1 MAPVFFVLSPIFVTN
16 SHEFISKPVLF
27 MKTIHYLLL
36 TGLLLIGISSNL
48 NAQLTEG
55 KVRFGLKLGVSG
67 SNLYDDAN
75 AEDRKSRVGFTGGGF
90 AKIPIAKMLSLRPEV
105 LFTTKGAE
113 YDFVGGNT
121 SALKLNYVEIPLSLE
136 FNLAII
142 NIHAG
147 VHAGLL
153 ATAEGEFKDAQGN
166 TLTFDLDRDDLES
179 FDYGWHLGGGIDL
192 GNIGIHLRV
201 SRGLQDI
208 RKDDTLEDIFGSLKN
223 AAWSLTAAYGF

>member
-1 MAPVFFVLSPIFVTN
+1 
-16 SHEFISKPVLF
+16 
-27 MKTIHYLLL
+27 MKTIKHILLAAVL
-36 TGLLLIGISSNL
+36 LFGLFPNL
-48 NAQLTEG
+48 NAQMTEG

-75 AEDRKSRVGFTGGGF
+75 ADEKKTRIGYTGGAF
-90 AKIPIAKMLSLRPEV
+90 VKIPLVKHISLRPEL
-105 LFTTKGAE
+105 LFTTKGAQF
-113 YDFVGGNT
+113 DFIGGNT
-121 SALKLNYVEIPLSLE
+121 SDLKLSYLEIPLSLE

-153 ATAEGEFKDAQGN
+153 ATAEGTFKDSQGN
-166 TLTFDLDRDDLES
+166 PITFKVDKEDLEG

-192 GNIGIHLRV
+192 GNLGLHLRV

-208 RKDDTLEDIFGSLKN
+208 RKEDTLESVFGSLKN
-223 AAWSLTAAYGF
+223 AAWSLTASYGF

>member
-1 MAPVFFVLSPIFVTN
+1 
-16 SHEFISKPVLF
+16 
-27 MKTIHYLLL
+27 MKTIKHLLL
-36 TGLLLIGISSNL
+36 TSLLSLSIFPHL

-67 SNLYDDAN
+67 SSLYDDAK
-75 AEDRKSRVGFTGGGF
+75 ADDKKSRIGFTGGGF
-90 AKIPIAKMLSLRPEV
+90 AKIPIVKMISLRPEV
-105 LFTTKGAE
+105 LFTTKGARF
-113 YDFVGGNT
+113 DFVGGNT
-121 SALKLNYVEIPLSLE
+121 SELKLNYVEIPLSLE
-136 FNLAII
+136 FNIAIL

-166 TLTFDLDRDDLES
+166 TITADFDKDDLES

-192 GNIGIHLRV
+192 GNIGLHLRV

-208 RKDDTLEDIFGSLKN
+208 RKDDTLEDVFGSLKN
-223 AAWSLTAAYGF
+223 ASWSLTAAYGF